1 MHPPP
6 GATGHVGP
14 FRPGPRLRR
23 RYCDPV
29 TGDEAT
35 TLLLVED
42 DEAIGRPL
50 TAALRGQGYD
60 TLWALTAAEA
70 LELATEEPPDLVLLD
85 LGLPDLDGVELCRQ
99 LRTGLPA
106 AVIVMLSARADDLD
120 IVLGLEAGADD
131 YLTKP
136 FRLPVLL
143 ARVRAHL
150 RRSAVP
156 VVEAGEQDEQVAVF
170 GALKVDLGA
179 RRCEIGDQEVALRPK
194 EFELLAALAAT
205 PGQAVTREQ
214 LMSQVWDEHWSGPTK
229 TLDMHVSSLRRK
241 LAEHG
246 EDPIITL
253 RGYGYRFDPPE
264 RGAASTSSSAG

>member
-1 MHPPP
+1 M
-6 GATGHVGP
+6 
-14 FRPGPRLRR
+14 
-23 RYCDPV
+23 
-29 TGDEAT
+29 EESI
-35 TLLLVED
+35 TLLVVED

-70 LELATEEPPDLVLLD
+70 LDLAATEPPALILLD

-106 AVIVMLSARADDLD
+106 AVIVVLSARADDLD

-136 FRLPVLL
+136 FQLPVLL
-143 ARVRAHL
+143 ARVRAHV
-150 RRSAVP
+150 RRQGSP
-156 VVEAGEQDEQVAVF
+156 TLTAGAEQASTF
-170 GALKVDLGA
+170 GALRVDLGA
-179 RRCEIGDQEVALRPK
+179 RRCEVAGQEVPLRPK
-194 EFELLAALAAT
+194 EFELLAALVAT
-205 PGQAVTREQ
+205 PGQAVTRER
-214 LMSQVWDEHWSGPTK
+214 LMSEVWDEHWSGPTK

-246 EDPIITL
+246 EDPARIVTL

-264 RGAASTSSSAG
+264 RASASVAGRSSGSREPTPG

>member
-1 MHPPP
+1 M
-6 GATGHVGP
+6 
-14 FRPGPRLRR
+14 
-23 RYCDPV
+23 

-70 LELATEEPPDLVLLD
+70 LELATEEPPDLILLD

-99 LRTGLPA
+99 LRAGLPA
-106 AVIVMLSARADDLD
+106 AVIVVLSARADDLD

-143 ARVRAHL
+143 ARVRAHV

-156 VVEAGEQDEQVAVF
+156 AVDTGAGGDDQVSVF
-170 GALKVDLGA
+170 GALTVDLGA
-179 RRCEIGDQEVALRPK
+179 RRCEIGGQEVALRPK
-194 EFELLAALAAT
+194 EFELLAALVST

-264 RGAASTSSSAG
+264 RGSAASTSPSSSTG